1 MKRHA
6 ALEKGNQYKNKN
18 GNSVF
23 ECRDACAGGDAYVL
37 INLNS
42 RWTFIAHIITMYDD
56 GTIEWDYS
64 TGGHFE

>member
-6 ALEKGNQYKNKN
+6 TLEKGKQYKNKN
-18 GNSVF
+18 GTSIF
-23 ECRDACAGGDAYVL
+23 ECRDTCPGDAYVL
-37 INLNS
+37 MNLNS

-64 TGGHFE
+64 TGGRFE